1 MIPAEQA
8 YYISKSSFYVMLLG
22 SAKAKRKALFGKAFL
37 IELQRGNTANATL
50 FAKAFLKQN
59 DLMNTN
65 GARGFAQN

>member
-1 MIPAEQA
+1 
-8 YYISKSSFYVMLLG
+8 MLLG

-65 GARGFAQN
+65 GAHGFAQN